1 MSTQTKQKK
10 QTHKQRVYI
19 FDTTL
24 RDGQQSP
31 GAGMNFEDN
40 IAYADYAH
48 ALNIDVLEA
57 GFPSASQ
64 LDFQIVHT
72 ISERMVNRQSNMI
85 IAGLCQLREAQVLK
99 TMEALK
105 PSLAIGK
112 ARIHV
117 YLPVDPNLA
126 QASLGDKNDEQKHI
140 DEVYRLIKIATDQG
154 YEVEFSAEGYSRLAD
169 GFDYVA
175 ELFKSAVKAG
185 ATIINCPDTIGG
197 ACEREGDDYFVK
209 NMAKHAR
216 IIKET
221 FPDKDIIWSAHCH
234 NDFGLALENSMNAV
248 FDGPA
253 RQVEA
258 CINGVGER
266 AGNAA
271 LEQCVMFIDAFGK
284 QQDAHYYTNIN
295 INGLKEVSDFIAQ
308 KMLPKQPHS
317 PIVGLNAT
325 RHTSGGHT
333 NAILNNPLA
342 YQPFDPKSI
351 GSEISFVFG
360 PLSGGNHAK
369 KIIEDFGYVCEE
381 HEKAKIAQQIK
392 DIYHERRKGVT
403 DLELLSAYKKIRA
416 PIKASKIAYG
426 KSEDSSSVT
435 ITGQFFDQE
444 NLKVELAGENS
455 ALAALLNATDK
466 YIPGIEVKDYYAKS
480 LTEAGVRS
488 SSEATIIVSAPNHS
502 AHKGIAKDHDIEISA
517 LKAFIEAVNQ
527 MYVDANYRTHSESI
541 QINQQEVSHG

>member
-1 MSTQTKQKK
+1 MNKQI
-10 QTHKQRVYI
+10 QQPHKQRVYI

-31 GAGMNFEDN
+31 GAGMSFEDN
-40 IAYADYAH
+40 ITYADYAH
-48 ALNIDVLEA
+48 ALNVDVLEA

-64 LDFQIVHT
+64 LDFHIVHT
-72 ISERMVNRQSNMI
+72 ISERMAKRKSNMV
-85 IAGLCQLREAQVLK
+85 IAGLCQLREAQILK

-105 PSLAIGK
+105 PSVAIGK
-112 ARIHV
+112 ARVHI
-117 YLPVDPNLA
+117 YFPVDPNLA
-126 QASLGDKNDEQKHI
+126 KASLGKKNDRQKHI
-140 DEVYRLIKIATDQG
+140 DEVYHLVKIAADQG
-154 YEVEFSAEGYSRLAD
+154 YEVEFTGEGYSRLAD
-169 GFDYVA
+169 GFDYVT

-197 ACEREGDDYFVK
+197 ACEREGNQYFVN
-209 NMAKHAR
+209 NMVKHAN
-216 IIKET
+216 IIKEI

-253 RQVEA
+253 RQVET

-271 LEQCVMFIDAFGK
+271 LEQCVMFIDAFGQ
-284 QQDAHYYTNIN
+284 QQDTHYYTDIN

-333 NAILNNPLA
+333 NALLSDPLA
-342 YQPFDPKSI
+342 YQPFDPKAI
-351 GSEISFVFG
+351 GSEISLVFG

-392 DIYHERRKGVT
+392 DMYQERRKGIT

-416 PIKASKIAYG
+416 PIKASKITYG
-426 KSEDSSSVT
+426 KSEDNSSVT

-444 NLKVELAGENS
+444 NLTIELAGENS
-455 ALAALLNATDK
+455 ALVALLSATDK

-488 SSEATIIVSAPNHS
+488 SSEATIIISAPNHNTY
-502 AHKGIAKDHDIEISA
+502 KGIAKDHDIEISA

-527 MYVDANYRTHSESI
+527 MYIDTNYRRHSISI
-541 QINQQEVSHG
+541 QTNQQEVSHG